1 MTDVHIITARTIVT
15 LADDQPEAFAFRGE
29 WIVGSG
35 TLVDL
40 RARFPRAAVH
50 DFGGATVTPGFNDA
64 HQHPTVAAEQ
74 SLQVD
79 LSPALISDAGA
90 LQGALRA
97 RAAET
102 TAGEW
107 IVGFGYDP
115 FRSNGGVELTC
126 DDLDQVSREHPILV
140 VHMSLHTGVL
150 NTPGLQ
156 LAGLHAVTDTPSG
169 GELGSFADGRLD
181 GVLHDQALYDLAF
194 PAFSRR
200 VPVVPSASVHD
211 LERSFRRVVAR
222 LHAAGITS
230 VGDALIGPQWW
241 HLLEKLDATQ
251 GLDIRINALAAY
263 DHFDYFHRLPD
274 RAVSPESR
282 LRLGGVKTF
291 ADGAVSGGTCLV
303 EEPVIGGHG
312 HGLQRVPPS
321 RLNEI
326 VQEVHD
332 AGWRVCVHANGDRA
346 IRQVLD
352 AIEQAQLRTP
362 RSDPRHRIEHA
373 SIVNPGLI
381 RRMRDLRVA
390 AVPFANYAL
399 AHGDKLRWYY
409 GPDRAERMFAH
420 RAMLDAG
427 VPVAG
432 SSDYPCGPFEPLFA
446 MQSCVLRDD
455 CTGTPFGVS
464 QRITAPEAL
473 ALYTTASAYASTEE
487 RTKGRLAPGY
497 LADFVVLA
505 ENPLAVEAAA
515 LRDIPVLQTWIGGA
529 CVWSAAGRGG

>member
-1 MTDVHIITARTIVT
+1 MTEVKIITARTIVT
-15 LADDQPEAFAFRGE
+15 LAGDHPEALACRGE
-29 WIVGSG
+29 WIIGSG
-35 TLVDL
+35 TRAEL
-40 RARFPRAAVH
+40 RDRFPHATVH
-50 DFGGATVTPGFNDA
+50 DFGAATMTPGFNDA

-79 LSPALISDAGA
+79 LSPALISDTHA
-90 LQGALRA
+90 LQSALRA
-97 RAAET
+97 RAAES

-115 FRSNGGVELTC
+115 FRSNGGVDLTR
-126 DDLDQVSREHPILV
+126 DDLDQISRGHPILV
-140 VHMSLHTGVL
+140 VYVTLHAGVL
-150 NTPGLQ
+150 NTRGLQ
-156 LAGLHAVTDTPSG
+156 LAGLQAGTDAPSG
-169 GELGSFADGRLD
+169 GELGLFADGRLN
-181 GVLHDQALYDLAF
+181 GVLHDQALYDVAF

-200 VPVVPSASVHD
+200 RPVVPPASAHD
-211 LERSFRRVVAR
+211 LERSFRRFVAR
-222 LHAAGITS
+222 LNASGITS

-241 HLLEKLDATQ
+241 QLLEKIDATE

-263 DHFDYFHRLPD
+263 DHFDYFRRLPEL
-274 RAVSPESR
+274 AVSPESR
-282 LRLGGVKTF
+282 LRLGGVKAF

-303 EEPVIGGHG
+303 DEPDIGGHG
-312 HGLQRVPPS
+312 HGLERVPPS

-346 IRQVLD
+346 IRHVLD
-352 AIEQAQLRTP
+352 AIEQAQRRTP
-362 RSDPRHRIEHA
+362 RPDPRHRLEHT

-381 RRMRDLRVA
+381 RRMHDLRVV

-399 AHGDKLRWYY
+399 AHGDKLRGYY
-409 GPDRAERMFAH
+409 GSQRAEWMFAH
-420 RAMLDAG
+420 RAMLDAA

-446 MQSCVLRDD
+446 IQSCVVRHDG
-455 CTGTPFGVS
+455 TGTPFGES

-473 ALYTTASAYASTEE
+473 RLYTTGSAYASAEE
-487 RTKGRLAPGY
+487 HTKGRLAPGY

-505 ENPLAVEAAA
+505 DNPLAVKPAT
-515 LRDIPVLQTWIGGA
+515 LRDIPVLQTWIGAA
-529 CVWSAAGRGG
+529 CVWSAP